1 MATLPLTLLDEDGS
15 LRSIELGAA
24 AAFAPP
30 AAPLRS
36 RVVFAAVHV
45 VPAAHGD
52 NTPGAPAE
60 IDWEAT
66 LAFRRTMWSRGLGVA
81 DAMDTAQ
88 RNMGLDPAATREL
101 IARTAEAAREA
112 LADPQIA
119 DVFPVGA
126 QVRDLV
132 VAGVST
138 DQRSEHE
145 LSLDEIVEAYV
156 EQLEATEATGAGAV
170 LMASRHLAR
179 VATSAAEYEE
189 VYRRVLEAATQP
201 VVLHWLGTAFDP
213 QLEGYFGSHDTTEA
227 ARTLLRIIAADPTKI
242 RGVKMSLLDAEA
254 EIAVREQLP
263 AGVRMLT
270 GDDFHFSH
278 LIVGDGTATAE
289 PGAEQVPGEYSDAL
303 LGAFSVTAPAASA
316 AVQALDAGDPD
327 EARRILDAAEE
338 LGRHVFSAPTFHYK
352 TGVAF
357 LSWLNGHQRAFT
369 MVGGMHSARSLP
381 HLSRTIELAATTGNL
396 ERPALAAERWHAML
410 RLAGYDLPAAADGA
424 DLRAAE
430 DGEDAPAADHES
442 GRGLTTGAI
451 A

>member
-1 MATLPLTLLDEDGS
+1 MAEPLQLTLLGEDGT
-15 LRSIELGAA
+15 LRRIALDEAP
-24 AAFAPP
+24 AFARPTS
-30 AAPLRS
+30 PLRS
-36 RVVFAAVHV
+36 RVVYAAVHV

-52 NTPGAPAE
+52 NTPGAPAD
-60 IDWEAT
+60 IDWDAT

-101 IARTAEAAREA
+101 IACTADAAREA
-112 LADPQIA
+112 LTDPEIA
-119 DVFPVGA
+119 AVFPAGA
-126 QVRDLV
+126 TVRDLV

-145 LSLDEIVEAYV
+145 LSLDQIVDAYI
-156 EQLEATEATGAGAV
+156 EQLRATEATGAGAV

-179 VATSAAEYEE
+179 VATSADEYEE
-189 VYRRVLEAATQP
+189 VYRRVLEAATEP

-213 QLEGYFGSHDTTEA
+213 QLEGYFGDADTTVA
-227 ARTLLRIIAADPTKI
+227 ARTLLRIIEADPSRI
-242 RGVKMSLLDAEA
+242 RGVKMSLLDDAA
-254 EIAVREQLP
+254 EIAVRERLP

-278 LIVGDGTATAE
+278 LIVGDGTGTTE
-289 PGAEQVPGEYSDAL
+289 VGGEQVAGEYSDAL
-303 LGAFSVTAPAASA
+303 LGAFAATAPAASA
-316 AVQALDAGDPD
+316 AVQALDAGDPE
-327 EARRILDAAEE
+327 EARRILDASEE

-357 LSWLNGHQRAFT
+357 LAWLNGHQKAFT

-396 ERPALAAERWHAML
+396 EDPALAAERWHAML
-410 RLAGYDLPAAADGA
+410 RLSGYDIPILDGA
-424 DLRAAE
+424 TA
-430 DGEDAPAADHES
+430 
-442 GRGLTTGAI
+442 
-451 A
+451 

>member
-1 MATLPLTLLDEDGS
+1 MAGLALTLLDADGS
-15 LRSIELGAA
+15 LRTIELGDA
-24 AAFAPP
+24 AAFSPP
-30 AAPLRS
+30 SAPLRS
-36 RVVFAAVHV
+36 RAVFAAVHV
-45 VPAAHGD
+45 VPTVHGD

-60 IDWEAT
+60 VDWDAT

-88 RNMGLDPAATREL
+88 RNMGLDPAATRAL
-101 IARTAEAAREA
+101 IARTADAAREA

-119 DVFPVGA
+119 GVFPAGA

-156 EQLEATEATGAGAV
+156 EQLRATEATGAGAV

-179 VATSAAEYEE
+179 VATSAADYEE
-189 VYRRVLEAATQP
+189 VYRRVLEAASEP

-213 QLEGYFGSHDTTEA
+213 QLEGYFGSDDTAEA
-227 ARTLLRIIAADPTKI
+227 AQTLLRIIEDDPAAI

-254 EIAVREQLP
+254 EVAVREHLP
-263 AGVRMLT
+263 TGVRMFT

-278 LIVGDGTATAE
+278 LIVGDGTATTDPAAAQA
-289 PGAEQVPGEYSDAL
+289 PGAYSDAL

-381 HLSRTIELAATTGNL
+381 HLSRTVELAATTGNL
-396 ERPALAAERWHAML
+396 EDPPLAAERWHAML
-410 RLAGYDLPAAADGA
+410 RLAGCDLSAAADGTAVPAAADDQDVPAG
-424 DLRAAE
+424 DH
-430 DGEDAPAADHES
+430 DA
-442 GRGLTTGAI
+442 GRGLTTGVI

>member
-1 MATLPLTLLDEDGS
+1 MTDALSLTLLDEDGG
-15 LRSIELGAA
+15 LRRIPLDES

-30 AAPLRS
+30 TSPLRS
-36 RVVFAAVHV
+36 RVIYAAVHV
-45 VPAAHGD
+45 IPQVNGD
-52 NTPGAPAE
+52 NTPGAPAD
-60 IDWEAT
+60 IDWDAT

-101 IARTAEAAREA
+101 ISRSADAAREA

-119 DVFPVGA
+119 AVFPAGA
-126 QVRDLV
+126 TVSDLV

-145 LSLDEIVEAYV
+145 LSLDEIVEAYI
-156 EQLEATEATGAGAV
+156 EQLQATEATGAGAV

-179 VATSAAEYEE
+179 VATTPGEYEE
-189 VYRRVLEAATQP
+189 VYRRVLEAATEP

-213 QLEGYFGSHDTTEA
+213 QLEGYFGSDDTAEG
-227 ARTLLRIIAADPTKI
+227 ARTLLRIIEADPARI
-242 RGVKMSLLDAEA
+242 RGVKMSLLDDAA
-254 EIAVREQLP
+254 EIAVRESLP

-278 LIVGDGTATAE
+278 LIVGDGTATTEA
-289 PGAEQVPGEYSDAL
+289 GGEQVLGEYSDAL
-303 LGAFSVTAPAASA
+303 LGAFAATAPAASA

-327 EARRILDAAEE
+327 EARRILDASEE

-357 LSWLNGHQRAFT
+357 LAWLNGHQRAFT

-396 ERPALAAERWHAML
+396 ERPALAAERWHSML
-410 RLAGYDLPAAADGA
+410 RLAGYEITAGTAPT
-424 DLRAAE
+424 
-430 DGEDAPAADHES
+430 GETS
-442 GRGLTTGAI
+442 
-451 A
+451 